1 MGINHKVSRKT
12 GANWQNKQRIFARK
26 SKKIIPSQPEKAA
39 EPDENI
45 EPTQVGVLDNADQ
58 KKDEENKV

>member
-1 MGINHKVSRKT
+1 MGAKHKVSRKS

-26 SKKIIPSQPEKAA
+26 SKKIIPSQPEKVE

-45 EPTQVGVLDNADQ
+45 EPTQVGVLDADK